1 MAEKG
6 YFFNAMPDNN
16 FETGYDRNY
25 SADDISNWLRVAFTT
40 GVVKT
45 DNEAGTGNPLGLK
58 VVADSGMN
66 IKVNAGFACINGKPY
81 INDAQLPITLATAPT
96 GSTAR
101 NDCIILRMDNTQTKS
116 GRRTYIYVKSLNRTP
131 TLSDLTRNDEIYEL
145 LLAYII
151 VNPNVTSISQSYIK
165 DKRGDETYCPWF
177 TAVKGYEDY
186 YDAIVQQFEYNGT
199 MASAGRVVTTNLAS
213 SLYNDKYSL
222 IEVYCNGLK
231 EENTAY
237 SVSVSGGYIVINFT
251 AQKSQGA
258 KISVVLN
265 NFIDGEG
272 LGTAIAGYNQWVNDV
287 ANLMTAN
294 EYTYVCN
301 GVDDNIQITNLG
313 RAWLNG
319 GSDYGSKRI
328 KVVGNFGW
336 SAMAHGDGSSSNP
349 YRLFNFA
356 GDFNRRLILDFSDCS
371 QLQINAPSGK
381 YSVVFPAQSLQV
393 FGANISI
400 GNTDENTMVKIFS
413 NSSGEIY
420 CENCRFW
427 INAYKSSNIASC
439 GTFKNCRGSVANIDG
454 NSYCFQPAD
463 ASLLRIEGGEY
474 YAYTSDN
481 SRTSAILGQ
490 SSTNSVS
497 ILYAVNAPTQAR
509 SGYYQKNSIWQV
521 GNAGWVCCT
530 DLVSELPL
538 SVVSG
543 KSNIRGTIV
552 LSKGGQM

>member
-6 YFFNAMPDNN
+6 LFFNAMPDGN

-45 DNEAGTGNPLGLK
+45 DNETGTGNPLGLK

-66 IKVNAGFACINGKPY
+66 VKVNAGFACILGKPY
-81 INDAQLPITLATAPT
+81 INDAQLPFTIATAPT
-96 GSTAR
+96 GGSAR
-101 NDCIILRMDNTQTKS
+101 YDCVILRMDNTQTKS
-116 GRRTYIYVKSLNRTP
+116 ARRSYIYIKSLNQTP
-131 TLSDLTRNDEIYEL
+131 TINDLTRTDQIYEL

-151 VNPNVTSISQSYIK
+151 VNPNVTTIAQSYIK
-165 DKRGDETYCPWF
+165 DLRGNETYCPWF

-199 MASAGRVVTTNLAS
+199 MASAGRVVTTNIPS

-231 EENTAY
+231 EENVNYTIAT
-237 SVSVSGGYIVINFT
+237 SSAYIVINFT
-251 AQKSQGA
+251 ANKSAGA

-265 NFIDGEG
+265 NFMDGEG
-272 LGTAIAGYNQWVNDV
+272 LATAIASYNQWVQDV
-287 ANLMTAN
+287 EDLKTAN
-294 EYTYVCN
+294 EYVYVCN

-319 GSDYGSKRI
+319 GTDYGSKKI
-328 KVVGNFGW
+328 KIVGNFGY
-336 SAMAHGDGSSSNP
+336 SAMAYGDGSSSNP
-349 YRLFNFA
+349 YRFFNFA

-371 QLQINAPSGK
+371 YIQINAPAGK

-393 FGANISI
+393 IGANINI
-400 GNTDENTMVKIFS
+400 GNTAEDTMVKFFS
-413 NSSGEIY
+413 TSSGEIY

-439 GTFKNCRGSVANIDG
+439 GTFKNCRGSVANVDG

-474 YAYTSDN
+474 YAYTGNQS
-481 SRTSAILGQ
+481 SASAIIGQ

-521 GNAGWVCCT
+521 GNAGWVNCT
-530 DLVSELPL
+530 DLISELPL
-538 SVVSG
+538 NVVSG
-543 KSNIRGTIV
+543 KSNIRGTIA